1 VAFLSVRSFYFNNA
15 KGVFGVDALSCVAA
29 DTRKIRFAGARP
41 LRDLSRDRRH
51 LHAIRTWAVPRCV
64 GHNDA
69 WNYLGGR
76 DLRRDSEGNARNSVP
91 AEIGS
96 VSVSRNGLVGTFRNS
111 AVGGSTSITCATLV
125 GYGWNCLYGGR
136 AIFRERTPAL
146 WSLRVAR
153 FRARRHDVSLS
164 RLVRLHHLSR
174 ACFFGLK
181 SVASVYKS
189 CARISLFLLAPRCT
203 GKISRI
209 LAIYPR
215 KSRAN

>member
-189 CARISLFLLAPRCT
+189 CARMSLFFARPSMYS
-203 GKISRI
+203 KISRI
-209 LAIYPR
+209 LAIYAR